1 MMRKVILMMIEEGI
15 EIGIGYKWYM
25 RKLKG
30 REIGRWK
37 MMEKSKRGLKV
48 KEVRMEER
56 DEKVSVL
63 IDEKK
68 MKG

>member
-1 MMRKVILMMIEEGI
+1 MIEEGI